1 MSGIRV
7 RLQTIRTLF
16 GYLKYIFLII
26 GSHYL
31 DEKWEGLDV
40 RQYIVSNL
48 FYNKL
53 RELSQTFCSL
63 PTNIFQFIF
72 EEFFV
77 KCVNSFDR
85 NSFIHNLNVVISFLS
100 SRHVIHV
107 IKYYV
112 NVKRIV
118 AFNLHHCKLN
128 IRKTSCFSGV
138 VTRKYCAIS
147 HALFACRHV
156 LVFCLL
162 FCIYILL
169 THNVV
174 PLVLC

>member
-1 MSGIRV
+1 MTV
-7 RLQTIRTLF
+7 
-16 GYLKYIFLII
+16 
-26 GSHYL
+26 
-31 DEKWEGLDV
+31 
-40 RQYIVSNL
+40 IV
-48 FYNKL
+48 
-53 RELSQTFCSL
+53 
-63 PTNIFQFIF
+63 
-72 EEFFV
+72 
-77 KCVNSFDR
+77 
-85 NSFIHNLNVVISFLS
+85 FIHNLNVVISFLS

-112 NVKRIV
+112 NVKRSV

-138 VTRKYCAIS
+138 VNRKYCAIS

-174 PLVLC
+174 PLVLYWPLKLSFWYVTNFSKGVKRNMLTYQVWLNKGAWNFLKSWNETRMILMNMFVFWERLKRINLRYYRRCYILVFPTTFSEIK